1 MVCYFYWC
9 QKCKNQ
15 WLFFFKLKHSTL
27 VLGRGT
33 GGRTRQ
39 PDLLEMLGD
48 VSANQDEGCKVLQ
61 VHSHSIL
68 ITVLNQCII

>member
-1 MVCYFYWC
+1 MYYFYWS

-61 VHSHSIL
+61 VHPLIIS
-68 ITVLNQCII
+68 ITVLNQRRI